1 MMIKNFLKLLTLVSF
16 NYLVLLSSKFIDVD
30 QLFND
35 LNFLNINGSFSY
47 EILFLF
53 VGFSI
58 GSFTLLLIYFFQPFS
73 EIYLLH
79 YLKFS
84 YYFLVNLLSLS
95 TVYLTFRI
103 YGYSRLSI
111 IFYLFGS
118 SLFLLFIEKIQF
130 KKYS

>member
-1 MMIKNFLKLLTLVSF
+1 MIKNFLKLLTLISF

-35 LNFLNINGSFSY
+35 LDFININGSFSY

-53 VGFSI
+53 ISFSI
-58 GSFTLLLIYFFQPFS
+58 SSFTLFLIYFFQPFS

-79 YLKFS
+79 YLKLS

-111 IFYLFGS
+111 IIYLFGS
-118 SLFLLFIEKIQF
+118 SLFLLFIEKLQF
-130 KKYS
+130 KKYF

>member
-1 MMIKNFLKLLTLVSF
+1 MIKNFLKLLTLISF

-35 LNFLNINGSFSY
+35 LDFININGSFSY

-53 VGFSI
+53 ISFSI
-58 GSFTLLLIYFFQPFS
+58 SSFTLLLIYFFQPFS

-79 YLKFS
+79 YLKLS

-111 IFYLFGS
+111 IIYLFGS
-118 SLFLLFIEKIQF
+118 SLFLLFIEKLQF

>member
-1 MMIKNFLKLLTLVSF
+1 MMIKNFLKLLTLISF

-53 VGFSI
+53 ISFSI
-58 GSFTLLLIYFFQPFS
+58 SSFTLLLIYFFQPFS

-79 YLKFS
+79 YLKLS

>member
-1 MMIKNFLKLLTLVSF
+1 MIKNFLKLLTLISF

-35 LNFLNINGSFSY
+35 LDFININGSFSY

-53 VGFSI
+53 ISFSI
-58 GSFTLLLIYFFQPFS
+58 SSFTLLLIYFFQPFS

-79 YLKFS
+79 YLKLS

>member
-1 MMIKNFLKLLTLVSF
+1 MMIKNFLKLLTLISF

-35 LNFLNINGSFSY
+35 LDFININGSFSY

-53 VGFSI
+53 ISFSI
-58 GSFTLLLIYFFQPFS
+58 SSFTLLLIYFFQPFS

-79 YLKFS
+79 YLKLS

-111 IFYLFGS
+111 IIYLFGS
-118 SLFLLFIEKIQF
+118 SLFLLFIEKLQF

>member
-1 MMIKNFLKLLTLVSF
+1 MIIKNFLKLLTLISF

-30 QLFND
+30 QLFDD

-53 VGFSI
+53 ISFSI
-58 GSFTLLLIYFFQPFS
+58 SSFTLLLIYFFQPFS

-111 IFYLFGS
+111 IIYLFGS
-118 SLFLLFIEKIQF
+118 SLFLLFIEKLQF

>member
-1 MMIKNFLKLLTLVSF
+1 MIIKNFLKLLTLISF

-30 QLFND
+30 QLFDD

-53 VGFSI
+53 VSFSI

-103 YGYSRLSI
+103 YGYSR
-111 IFYLFGS
+111 
-118 SLFLLFIEKIQF
+118 QTDQTDT
-130 KKYS
+130 

>member
-1 MMIKNFLKLLTLVSF
+1 MIKNFLKLLTLVSF

-53 VGFSI
+53 ISFSI
-58 GSFTLLLIYFFQPFS
+58 SSFTLLLIYFFQPFS

>member
-30 QLFND
+30 QLFDD

>member
-53 VGFSI
+53 ISFSI

-79 YLKFS
+79 YLKLS

>member
-1 MMIKNFLKLLTLVSF
+1 MMIKNFLKLLTLISF

-53 VGFSI
+53 VSFSI

-111 IFYLFGS
+111 IFYLFAS

>member
-1 MMIKNFLKLLTLVSF
+1 MIIKNFLKLLTLISF

-79 YLKFS
+79 YLKLS

-111 IFYLFGS
+111 IFYLFAS

>member
-1 MMIKNFLKLLTLVSF
+1 MMIKNFLKLLTLISF

-53 VGFSI
+53 VSFSI

>member
-1 MMIKNFLKLLTLVSF
+1 MMIKNFLKLLTLISF

-35 LNFLNINGSFSY
+35 LDFININGSFSY

-53 VGFSI
+53 ISFSI
-58 GSFTLLLIYFFQPFS
+58 SSFTLHLIYFFQPFS

-79 YLKFS
+79 YLKLS

-111 IFYLFGS
+111 IIYLFGS
-118 SLFLLFIEKIQF
+118 SLFLLFIEKLQF

>member
-1 MMIKNFLKLLTLVSF
+1 MIIKNFLKLLTLISF

-30 QLFND
+30 QLFDD

-53 VGFSI
+53 VSFSI

-111 IFYLFGS
+111 IFYLFAS

>member
-1 MMIKNFLKLLTLVSF
+1 MKIKNFLKLLTLISF

-30 QLFND
+30 QLFDD

-53 VGFSI
+53 VSFSI

-111 IFYLFGS
+111 IFYLFAS

>member
-1 MMIKNFLKLLTLVSF
+1 MMIKNFLKLLTLISF
-16 NYLVLLSSKFIDVD
+16 NYLVLLSSKFINVD

-35 LNFLNINGSFSY
+35 LDFINISGSFSY

-53 VGFSI
+53 ISFSI
-58 GSFTLLLIYFFQPFS
+58 SSFTLLLIYFFQPFS

-79 YLKFS
+79 YLKLS

-111 IFYLFGS
+111 IIYLFGS
-118 SLFLLFIEKIQF
+118 SLFLLFIEKLQF

>member
-1 MMIKNFLKLLTLVSF
+1 MIKNFLKLLTLISF

-35 LNFLNINGSFSY
+35 LDFINISRSFSY

-53 VGFSI
+53 ISFSI
-58 GSFTLLLIYFFQPFS
+58 SSFTLLLIYFFQPFS

-79 YLKFS
+79 YLKLS

>member
-1 MMIKNFLKLLTLVSF
+1 MIKNFLKLLTLISF

-53 VGFSI
+53 VSFSI

>member
-1 MMIKNFLKLLTLVSF
+1 MIIKNFLKLLTLISF
-16 NYLVLLSSKFIDVD
+16 NYLVLLSSKFINVD

-35 LNFLNINGSFSY
+35 LDFINISRSFSY

-53 VGFSI
+53 ISFYIS
-58 GSFTLLLIYFFQPFS
+58 SFTLLLIYFFQPFS

-79 YLKFS
+79 YLKLS

-111 IFYLFGS
+111 IIYLFGS
-118 SLFLLFIEKIQF
+118 SLFLLFIEKLQF

>member
-1 MMIKNFLKLLTLVSF
+1 MIKNFLKLLTLVSF

-111 IFYLFGS
+111 IFYLFAS

>member
-1 MMIKNFLKLLTLVSF
+1 MIIKNFLKLLTLISF

-111 IFYLFGS
+111 IFYLFAS

>member
-1 MMIKNFLKLLTLVSF
+1 MIIKNFLKLLTLISF

-30 QLFND
+30 QLFDD

-53 VGFSI
+53 VSFSI